1 MPELVVL
8 QVERTLMLARDIIV
22 AGEEKREPM
31 PSFAL
36 FWSVETTVCGDIDCL
51 FDECLYGC

>member
-1 MPELVVL
+1 MI
-8 QVERTLMLARDIIV
+8 ARDRIV

-31 PSFAL
+31 PSFAS

>member
-8 QVERTLMLARDIIV
+8 QVERTLMIARDRIV

-36 FWSVETTVCGDIDCL
+36 FWSVETVMNVCMVVKMQQDG
-51 FDECLYGC
+51 